1 MAIGLIAG
9 VIGGCGSPPA
19 AEDAVRLWVRDA
31 QAAAENRNRGAL
43 MEMIAESYA
52 DDRGNDR
59 SDIEQMLRI
68 WFLRNRDI
76 VLLSK
81 IDEVNVLGGT
91 AATVVLTAGMAG
103 TGNGTFGLSAD
114 ALRFELELESHDGD
128 WKLIGARWGELGAE
142 LR

>member
-1 MAIGLIAG
+1 
-9 VIGGCGSPPA
+9 
-19 AEDAVRLWVRDA
+19 
-31 QAAAENRNRGAL
+31 
-43 MEMIAESYA
+43 
-52 DDRGNDR
+52 
-59 SDIEQMLRI
+59 MLRI

-91 AATVVLTAGMAG
+91 AATVGLTAGMAG
-103 TGNGTFGLSAD
+103 TGNGSFGLTAD

-128 WKLIGARWGELGAE
+128 WKLIGARWGEVGAE